1 MATPAIMKNV
11 LFLLGFLFP
20 IVVSAQAP
28 LSWGIA
34 EQGHGNGYD
43 DASSVTFD
51 TDGNLYATGYFASD
65 SITFGTFTLQN
76 SGQSDAYVVKFDMF
90 LTPIWAAAIG
100 GSAEEYGLGITCD
113 SSNNIIVVG
122 NYASPSISLGSFTLN
137 NSAASTPD
145 MFIARMDVNGNFI
158 WARSEGGSNWD
169 NCAAV
174 DMNTANGDV
183 YVAAAY
189 YLDTMI
195 IGSDTLLNRGGYD
208 LVLMKFDING
218 NYLWS
223 RNAGGN
229 YNDLANAVA
238 YDKNNNC
245 VVISGGFASDS
256 LKFPTDTLLNP
267 AMALPETFVVKYDVN
282 GNCIWAERSG
292 AGDNDHSVGVDI
304 GSNGNIYVGG
314 HYHSP
319 FFVFANDTLFNQG
332 QGDVYLLVY
341 DVNGVPLWSKSA
353 GGLEQDFGYNVFV
366 DGLDNIYYAGMFSSI
381 TIDFGTYQH
390 NNPNINENM
399 FMTVY
404 DQNGNETGSISGG
417 GLGTDY
423 INSVVANP
431 GGIYVV
437 GGFGTPGMTMGLS
450 TLTNTDASGNT
461 FDMFIATTSI
471 PLGEDNIENE
481 NEIKVYPNPSS
492 GIFNFVSAY
501 DGEVVVKVYN
511 SVGKEII
518 SRAENNGKNFSVE
531 LTNEAAGIY
540 FVVVQSPEGTQQI
553 RLGKE

>member
-1 MATPAIMKNV
+1 MKQ
-11 LFLLGFLFP
+11 LFTLLAFLCSLVTF
-20 IVVSAQAP
+20 AQPP
-28 LSWGIA
+28 LAWGIA
-34 EQGHGNGYD
+34 EQGNGNGYD
-43 DASSVTFD
+43 DGSSVTFD
-51 TDGNLYATGYFASD
+51 NQGNLYVTGYFAST
-65 SITFGTFTLQN
+65 SITFGSITLQN
-76 SGQSDAYVVKFDMF
+76 SGQSDAYVVKYDM
-90 LTPIWAAAIG
+90 LLNPIWAVAIG
-100 GSAEEYGLGITCD
+100 GSAEDYGLGITCD

-122 NYASPSISLGSFTLN
+122 NYTSPSVTLGSFTLN
-137 NSAASTPD
+137 NSAANTPD
-145 MFIARMDVNGNFI
+145 MFIARLDENGNFI

-189 YLDTMI
+189 YIDTMM
-195 IGSDTLLNRGGYD
+195 IGGDTLYNRGGYD
-208 LVLMKFDING
+208 MVLMKFDING
-218 NYLWS
+218 NYLWA

-229 YNDLANAVA
+229 FNDLANGVA

-267 AMALPETFVVKYDVN
+267 AMGLPETFVVKYDAN

-292 AGDNDHSVGVDI
+292 AGDNDHSVSVDI
-304 GSNGNIYVGG
+304 GSNGDIYVGG

-319 FFVFANDTLFNQG
+319 FFVFANDTLMNQG

-341 DVNGVPLWSKSA
+341 DANGVPLWAKTA

-366 DGLDNIYYAGMFSSI
+366 DGLDNIYYAGMFTST

-390 NNPNINENM
+390 SNPNINENM

-404 DQNGNETGSISGG
+404 NSGGQETGSISGG

-423 INSVVANP
+423 IYSVVANP
-431 GGIYVV
+431 HGIYVV
-437 GGFGTPGMTMGLS
+437 GGFGTPSMTMGS
-450 TLTNTDASGNT
+450 TTLTNTDASGNT

-471 PLGEDNIENE
+471 PLSDNNMVNA
-481 NEIKVYPNPSS
+481 NEIKVSPNPGNGMFNVASS
-492 GIFNFVSAY
+492 APGA
-501 DGEVVVKVYN
+501 VVVTVYN
-511 SVGKEII
+511 SLGAEII
-518 SRAENNGKNFSVE
+518 SRTENNANNFSID

-540 FVVVQSPEGTQQI
+540 FVVIQSEDHTQQVKLI
-553 RLGKE
+553 KE